1 MKRRWVALVA
11 GTCLL
16 TAGSAG
22 VAQGATKP
30 AKKVSVT
37 SALRTL
43 DRQTTALPRTVV
55 SRTQRRKLHDAAR
68 RARIAAKGKPCSSVA
83 ALTRFRTVLRT
94 VKPRKGKRNVRANLR
109 IASLGPAS
117 LAASRLLLADKRTKS
132 CGGGT
137 KPSTLSEAKTS
148 VLSSDINGVKV
159 RVELPAVQF
168 TPRSAGGKSWTQLA
182 LSDTT
187 TALGDTGAPGIP
199 VVAST
204 FAVPDGATVAV
215 KTGKTDSY
223 TLDGV
228 DVFPTQPDVV
238 DAAAPT
244 PGVKPNFNKPPFADA
259 PFTIDRKAYAS
270 DKPFPAKPADADI
283 LGTTRDLTL
292 GGLQIPTGQYDP
304 ASKKLKIFKSVEVE
318 VKFSGGSKAFN
329 EELGSPWERP
339 ARDRLKGLLNLKLVT
354 ELAKDRG
361 IFRRCGEE
369 MLVITNTAT
378 QTAADQF
385 ATHKRSQGMR
395 TSVVDVGD
403 AAGQI
408 GSTPATIQAYIRGRL
423 TAIHCIHPSYITI
436 MGDDDL
442 VPTFPG
448 INGIPSDLQYA
459 MRNDADEL
467 PDVAIGRIIG
477 NDQAAVGV
485 AVTKIIGYETT
496 PPTGAAFTNKAV
508 VAAQY
513 QDDDN
518 DGQEN
523 RSFVQFAETVRN
535 GLTRRGVAVQRVYK
549 ESPGNNPQRFQDGT
563 ALPAALLK
571 PTFAWNG
578 TGADVTAGWNA
589 GPFMVVHRDH
599 GWSDGWSTPGF
610 GTADAQALTNGANL
624 PVVLSINCSSGA
636 YDYDETSFAGEALVN
651 PHGGGVGVFGDTRDS
666 PTNHNSIMALGFVD
680 GMLPS
685 VLPDE
690 GPTSA
695 QRTGDALITGKLRL
709 VGISPP
715 AGDGN
720 TRNELYLW
728 HYYGD
733 PSMQMWGGG
742 HTPFKLD
749 IAAIKA
755 VYAKVVT
762 PTPDPPPYEVNVTL
776 PKELIGQPISLLRKG
791 EVVGKAIIGD
801 GVATIP
807 ASFGDGSVV
816 PGDLTVAVE
825 PDGGPAVQAPVNDV
839 PNGTSA
845 LSQTC
850 PAGGQVGVPLKV
862 SGKLEGAP
870 AGAKVDVTFVAPTL
884 QTLVAVPPIVV
895 SATVDAQGNW
905 SASVTPKDGE
915 AGSWTVSSAYA
926 GDATHNGSKAGPCT
940 VAVTRQATTLTQ
952 NCPADASF
960 QNPPLTVTGHLE
972 GAPVGSVV
980 DVTFTGPPDD
990 NGGPGRVVVD
1000 HATTDAKGNWSADLA
1015 IVRQDQGDW
1024 TITSAYVG
1032 DGTFA
1037 PANAGPCTVTV
1048 GS

>member
-1 MKRRWVALVA
+1 MKHRWVALIA
-11 GTCLL
+11 GVCLL
-16 TAGSAG
+16 MAGSAG
-22 VAQGATKP
+22 VAQAAKKP

-43 DRQTTALPRTVV
+43 DRQTATLPKSAL
-55 SRTQRRKLHDAAR
+55 SRTQRRRLHDAAR

-83 ALTRFRTVLRT
+83 ALTTFRTVLRT
-94 VKPRKGKRNVRANLR
+94 VKSRKGKRNARANLR
-109 IASLGPAS
+109 VAALGPAS
-117 LAASRLLLADKRTKS
+117 LTASRLLLADKRTKR
-132 CGGGT
+132 CGGGGA

-148 VLSSDINGVKV
+148 VLSSDINGMRV

-168 TPRSAGGKSWTQLA
+168 TPRSAGGKSWTQLV
-182 LSDTT
+182 LPDTST
-187 TALGDTGAPGIP
+187 GLGDTGAPGIP
-199 VVAST
+199 VVASS

-228 DVFPTQPDVV
+228 DVFPTQPDSV

-244 PGVKPNFNKPPFADA
+244 PGAKPNFGKAPFADA

-283 LGTTRDLTL
+283 LGKTRDLTL

-304 ASKKLKIFKSVEVE
+304 AAKKLKVFKSVEVD
-318 VKFSGGSKAFN
+318 VKFSGGTKAFN
-329 EELGSPWERP
+329 DELASPWERP
-339 ARDRLKGLLNLKLVT
+339 ARERLNGLLNRKLID
-354 ELAKDRG
+354 LIKIRDP
-361 IFRRCGEE
+361 FRRCGEE

-378 QTAADQF
+378 QAAADQF

-395 TSVVDVGD
+395 TAVVNVGD

-408 GSTPATIQAYIRGRL
+408 GSTPTAIQAYIRGQL
-423 TAIHCIHPSYITI
+423 TAAHCIHPSYITI

-442 VPTFPG
+442 VPTFAG
-448 INGIPSDLQYA
+448 ISGIPSDLPYA
-459 MRNDADEL
+459 MRDDADEL

-485 AVTKIIGYETT
+485 AVTKIITYETT

-508 VAAQY
+508 VAAQF
-513 QDDDN
+513 QDDEN

-535 GLTRRGVAVQRVYK
+535 GLTRRGVAVQRVYG

-563 ALPAALLK
+563 ALPASLLK

-578 TGADVTAGWNA
+578 TAADVTAGWNA

-599 GWSDGWSTPGF
+599 GYSDGWGIPGF

-636 YDYDETSFAGEALVN
+636 YDYDETSFSGETLVN
-651 PHGGGVGVFGDTRDS
+651 PNGGGVGVFGDTRDS

-680 GMLPS
+680 GLLPS
-685 VLPDE
+685 VLPGE
-690 GPTSA
+690 GPATA

-709 VGISPP
+709 VGIAPP

-742 HTPFKLD
+742 HTPFNLD
-749 IAAIKA
+749 IAAVHA
-755 VYAKVVT
+755 VYAKVVD

-776 PKELIGQPISLLRKG
+776 PKELIGQTISLLRKG

-816 PGDLTVAVE
+816 PGDLQVAIE
-825 PDGGPAVQAPVNDV
+825 PDGGPAVQAPVGDV
-839 PNGTSA
+839 PNGVST
-845 LSQTC
+845 LTQTC
-850 PAGGQVGVPLKV
+850 PAGGQVGVPLTV

-895 SATVDAQGNW
+895 SATADAQGNW
-905 SASVTPKDGE
+905 SASVTPDSSQVGDW
-915 AGSWTVSSAYA
+915 SVSSAYA
-926 GDATHNGSKAGPCT
+926 GDTTHNGSKAGPCK
-940 VAVTRQATTLTQ
+940 VAVTRQPTKLTQ
-952 NCPADASF
+952 DCPADVSWGD
-960 QNPPLTVTGHLE
+960 PMTVAGKLE
-972 GAPVGSVV
+972 GAPAGSVV
-980 DVTFTGPPDD
+980 DVTFAGQNP
-990 NGGPGRVVVD
+990 NGAIRTVVD
-1000 HATTDAKGNWSADLA
+1000 HATTDAKGNWTATFNT
-1015 IVRQDQGDW
+1015 VRQDQGDW
-1024 TITSAYVG
+1024 TITSAYAG
-1032 DGTFA
+1032 DGTYA
-1037 PANAGPCTVTV
+1037 PASAGPCAVTV

>member
-1 MKRRWVALVA
+1 MALIA
-11 GTCLL
+11 GVCLL
-16 TAGSAG
+16 MAGSAG
-22 VAQGATKP
+22 VAQAAKKP
-30 AKKVSVT
+30 AKKVSVS

-43 DRQTTALPRTVV
+43 DRQAATLPKTLV

-68 RARIAAKGKPCSSVA
+68 RARLTSKAKPCSSVA
-83 ALTRFRTVLRT
+83 ALTRFRAVLRT
-94 VKPRKGKRNVRANLR
+94 VKPRKGKRNARANLR
-109 IASLGPAS
+109 IAALGPAS
-117 LAASRLLLADKRTKS
+117 LAASRLLLADKRTKR
-132 CGGGT
+132 CGGDT
-137 KPSTLSEAKTS
+137 KPSTLTEAKTS
-148 VLSSDINGVKV
+148 VLSSDINGLRV

-168 TPRSAGGKSWTQLA
+168 TPRSAGGKSWTQLVLA
-182 LSDTT
+182 DTS
-187 TALGDTGAPGIP
+187 AGLGDTGAPGIP

-228 DVFPTQPDVV
+228 DVFPTQPDPV

-244 PGVKPNFNKPPFADA
+244 PGVKPDFSKPPFADA

-283 LGTTRDLTL
+283 LGTTRDLKL

-304 ASKKLKIFKSVEVE
+304 AAKKLKVFKSVEVE
-318 VKFSGGSKAFN
+318 VKFNGGTKAFN
-329 EELGSPWERP
+329 EELASPWERP
-339 ARDRLKGLLNLKLVT
+339 ARERLNGLLNRKLID
-354 ELAKDRG
+354 LIKIRDP
-361 IFRRCGEE
+361 FRRCGEE
-369 MLVITNTAT
+369 MLVITNPAT
-378 QTAADQF
+378 QAAADQF
-385 ATHKRSQGMR
+385 AVHKRAQGMR
-395 TSVVDVGD
+395 TLVAVVGGG
-403 AAGQI
+403 AGQI
-408 GSTPATIQAYIRGRL
+408 GSTTTAIQTYIRGQL
-423 TAIHCIHPSYITI
+423 TASNCIHPSYITI

-459 MRNDADEL
+459 MRDDADEL

-496 PPTGAAFTNKAV
+496 PPTGTSFTNKAV
-508 VAAQY
+508 VAAQF

-563 ALPAALLK
+563 ALPTALLK
-571 PTFAWNG
+571 PTFGWNG
-578 TGADVTAGWNA
+578 TTAEITAGWNA

-599 GWSDGWSTPGF
+599 GYSDGWSTPAF
-610 GTADAQALTNGANL
+610 GTANAQALTNGANL

-636 YDYDETSFAGEALVN
+636 YDYDETSFSGEALVSPN
-651 PHGGGVGVFGDTRDS
+651 GGAVGVFGDTRDS

-685 VLPDE
+685 VLEGE
-690 GPTSA
+690 GPATA

-715 AGDGN
+715 SGDGN

-742 HTPFKLD
+742 HPPFKFD

-755 VYAKVVT
+755 VYKHVPK
-762 PTPDPPPYEVNVTL
+762 PTPDPPYEVNVTL

-816 PGDLTVAVE
+816 PGDLQVALE
-825 PDGGPAVQAPVNDV
+825 PDGGPAVQAPVSDV
-839 PNGTSA
+839 PNGTSTLA
-845 LSQTC
+845 QVC
-850 PAGGQVGVPLKV
+850 PAGGKVGVPLTI
-862 SGKLEGAP
+862 SGTLTGAP
-870 AGAKVDVTFVAPTL
+870 AGAM
-884 QTLVAVPPIVV
+884 VAVTVAAPPPLGLEAAAPLTV
-895 SATVDAQGNW
+895 SVPVDAQGNW
-905 SASVTPKDGE
+905 SWTMTPADG
-915 AGSWTVSSAYA
+915 GSTVFSSAYA
-926 GDATHNGSKAGPCT
+926 GDSTHNGSKAGPCA
-940 VAVTRQATTLTQ
+940 VAVTPLPTTLSRD
-952 NCPADASF
+952 CPTYVSF
-960 QNPPLTVTGHLE
+960 QDQQLTVTGRL
-972 GAPVGSVV
+972 GGPPAGSTV
-980 DVTFTGPPDD
+980 DVTFTGHNA
-990 NGGPGRVVVD
+990 NGGLIRTVVQ
-1000 HATTDAKGNWSADLA
+1000 HATTDAQGDWTTSLA
-1015 IVRQDQGDW
+1015 IVRQDQGEW
-1024 TITSAYVG
+1024 TVAPAYAG
-1032 DGTFA
+1032 DGTWDSAA
-1037 PANAGPCTVTV
+1037 PFPCTVTV
-1048 GS
+1048 GA

>member
-1 MKRRWVALVA
+1 MKRGWVALIA
-11 GTCLL
+11 GVCLL
-16 TAGSAG
+16 MAGPVG
-22 VAQGATKP
+22 MAQAAKRP
-30 AKKVSVT
+30 AKKVSAV

-43 DRQTTALPRTVV
+43 DRQTTALPKSAV

-83 ALTRFRTVLRT
+83 ALTSFRTVLRT
-94 VKPRKGKRNVRANLR
+94 VKPRKGKRNARANLR
-109 IASLGPAS
+109 VAALGPAS
-117 LAASRLLLADKRTKS
+117 LTASRLLLADKRTKG

-148 VLSSDINGVKV
+148 VLSSDINGMRV

-168 TPRSAGGKSWTQLA
+168 TPRSAGGKSWTQL
-182 LSDTT
+182 LLPDTS
-187 TALGDTGAPGIP
+187 AGLGDTGAPGIP

-204 FAVPDGATVAV
+204 FAIPDGATVAV

-228 DVFPTQPDVV
+228 DVFPTQPDPA
-238 DAAAPT
+238 DAATPT
-244 PGVKPNFNKPPFADA
+244 PGVKPDFTKPPFADA

-304 ASKKLKIFKSVEVE
+304 AAKKLKVFKSVEVE
-318 VKFSGGSKAFN
+318 VKFNGGTKAFN
-329 EELGSPWERP
+329 EELASPWERP
-339 ARDRLKGLLNLKLVT
+339 ARERLNGLLNRKLIDLV
-354 ELAKDRG
+354 KIRDP
-361 IFRRCGEE
+361 FRRCGEE
-369 MLVITNTAT
+369 MLVITNPAT
-378 QTAADQF
+378 QAAADQF
-385 ATHKRSQGMR
+385 ATHKRAQGMR
-395 TSVVDVGD
+395 TLVAVVGSG
-403 AAGQI
+403 AGQI
-408 GSTPATIQAYIRGRL
+408 GSIPTAIQSYIRGQL
-423 TAIHCIHPSYITI
+423 TAIGCIHPSYITI

-448 INGIPSDLQYA
+448 IDGIPSDLQYA

-508 VAAQY
+508 VAAQF
-513 QDDDN
+513 QDDDA

-549 ESPGNNPQRFQDGT
+549 ESPGGNPQRFQDGT
-563 ALPAALLK
+563 ALPSALLK
-571 PTFAWNG
+571 PAFAWNG
-578 TGADVTAGWNA
+578 TTAEVTAGWNA

-599 GWSDGWSTPGF
+599 GYSDGWSTPAF
-610 GTADAQALTNGANL
+610 GTANAQALTNGANL

-636 YDYDETSFAGEALVN
+636 YDYDETSFSGEALVN
-651 PHGGGVGVFGDTRDS
+651 PNGGAVGVFGDTRDS

-685 VLPDE
+685 VLAGE
-690 GPTSA
+690 GPASA

-715 AGDGN
+715 ATDGN
-720 TRNELYLW
+720 TRDELYLW

-749 IAAIKA
+749 IAAIAATYK
-755 VYAKVVT
+755 YAPK

-776 PKELIGQPISLLRKG
+776 PKELIGQTISLLRKG

-807 ASFGDGSVV
+807 AAFGDGSVV
-816 PGDLTVAVE
+816 PGDLQVVVE
-825 PDGGPAVQAPVNDV
+825 PDGGPAVTAPVGDV
-839 PNGTSA
+839 PNGVST
-845 LSQTC
+845 LTQTC
-850 PAGGQVGVPLKV
+850 PAGGQVGIPMTV
-862 SGKLEGAP
+862 SGKLTGAP

-884 QTLVAVPPIVV
+884 QTLVAVPPRVV
-895 SATVDAQGNW
+895 SVTVDADGTW
-905 SASVTPKDGE
+905 STSVTPTDAE
-915 AGSWTVSSAYA
+915 AGTWTVSSAYT
-926 GDATHNGSKAGPCT
+926 GDTTHNGSKAGPCT
-940 VAVTRQATTLTQ
+940 VAVTRQPTKLTQ
-952 NCPADASF
+952 NCPEQVSF
-960 QNPPLTVTGHLE
+960 GDVMSVTGKLE
-972 GAPVGSVV
+972 GAPAGSVV
-980 DVTFTGPPDD
+980 DVTFSGQNS
-990 NGGPGRVVVD
+990 NGAIRTVVD
-1000 HATTDAKGNWSADLA
+1000 HATTDAKGNWTGSFTT
-1015 IVRQDQGDW
+1015 VRQDQGDW
-1024 TITSAYVG
+1024 TITSAYAG
-1032 DGTFA
+1032 DGTYA

-1048 GS
+1048 GT